1 MNSSQKEL
9 KYNISENA
17 KTSVITTVNFLN
29 DEIASLRDIL
39 KEWIKSVAPTIS
51 IWFVDIW
58 ISKTMFIHHMI

>member
-39 KEWIKSVAPTIS
+39 KEW
-51 IWFVDIW
+51 D
-58 ISKTMFIHHMI
+58 